1 MRNVHQKI
9 QQKYIPVRNRDFLTQ
24 SLRKLVT
31 LNKYMPKEMRMM
43 ENIIKML
50 RDIYSMLSK

>member
-1 MRNVHQKI
+1 LAGNS
-9 QQKYIPVRNRDFLTQ
+9 IPVRNGDFLTQ

-31 LNKYMPKEMRMM
+31 LNKCMPKEMRMM

-50 RDIYSMLSK
+50 RDIYSMLYK